1 MKVEIIAMKTKIYL
15 KKSKRLQ
22 KNWENPKQEPY
33 QRVSGEIGFYKDLST
48 QLISHNKLYI

>member
-1 MKVEIIAMKTKIYL
+1 MKTKIYL